1 MERGEGGDGNGREEG
16 RKVGGT
22 GKERKERERKAEKGT
37 GTGWIGLGVIRPA
50 PG

>member
-1 MERGEGGDGNGREEG
+1 MERGEGGWEWERG

-37 GTGWIGLGVIRPA
+37 GLDG
-50 PG
+50 